1 MAFPGEYRLFPFYII
16 NVNKMKK
23 NFLTIV
29 LISIAAMVSTSCS
42 QQEQFVVNKTY
53 HGFKLTEKRFVK
65 EVNADCYYFLH
76 EQSGARLLKIAAAD
90 PNKLF
95 NVAFKTLPENDFGT
109 PHILEHSVLNGSK
122 NFPVKSPFDVLMKG
136 SLNTFLNAMT
146 GSDITTYP
154 VGSMNMKDYF
164 NLMHVYLDA
173 VYNPNLLTD
182 PRILRQEGWH
192 YELENKN
199 APLVYKGVVY
209 NEMKGAYSGAES
221 ELDYQ
226 ISKALFPDNTYG
238 VSSGGHP
245 SEIPK
250 LTFDYFT
257 KFYNKYYHPS
267 NSYILLYG
275 DADLN
280 QELQF
285 INDNYLSAYQKA
297 DMNLS
302 TPLQKPF
309 AEMKVLGKS
318 YPAQEG
324 SSLKDNTLLC
334 LSIVAGQST
343 DRTLCMSL
351 DILTNA
357 LVNHESAPIRLAL
370 QKAGIG
376 KDVRAN
382 LNEGF
387 QNRFEITVQN
397 ANPEDLPK
405 FREIVFSELKKVASD
420 GLDST
425 MVEGILNRAEF
436 NMREGNTPQ
445 KGLMCLFM
453 NYQGWFFADNPFL
466 GLEFEKP
473 LSAVKKGI
481 KNHLLET
488 TIRKYLVENPHAVLI
503 SLKPE
508 PGLQKA
514 IDANVVKELAAY
526 KASLSPDKI
535 EQLVKETKELVEY
548 QKKEDS
554 PEAVAKIP
562 LLKLSDITAKSEFYT
577 VEEKDTK
584 GIRLM
589 YHNEFTNKILYQN
602 LYFDLRILPQDKI
615 PYAALLSAILG
626 KMNTANYTYGKI
638 DNQLNINTGGF
649 DSYLTTYLKE
659 RSDANLIPELVV
671 SSKTTTTK
679 AGKMT
684 DLIDEILLK
693 SNYNDTVRLKEVIK
707 RHQSSLDGA
716 IKQDGM
722 SYAMTRSSSYY
733 SNRGMFNELTS
744 GVDYYNFITDL
755 LNNFGTKHKEII
767 ANLTETAQLLFK
779 KENMIAA
786 ITCSPEDLSA
796 YQAELG
802 RTSEAMPSGTRSGN
816 TWKFDLTNK
825 KEALVSASKVQYVVK
840 GYDFKKLGYEWTG
853 KISVLSQ
860 IISTDWL
867 QTQVRVIGGA
877 YGGFCGF
884 SPNGNSFFA
893 SYRDPNLKETIQ
905 NFDSTTVY
913 LGKFKADST
922 TMTRYIIGTI
932 AKLDQPMTPSSKG
945 TMAMR
950 NYFENTT
957 ADMLNT
963 ERKAVLSTSA
973 EDIRGMKKMVQD
985 ILAKNEYCVY
995 GSEAKINENKTLF
1008 EKMIQIG
1015 K

>member
-1 MAFPGEYRLFPFYII
+1 
-16 NVNKMKK
+16 MKK
-23 NFLTIV
+23 DFLHIV
-29 LISIAAMVSTSCS
+29 FLLVVLMVWTSCS
-42 QQEQFVVNKTY
+42 QKDQFIVNKTY

-65 EVNADCYYFLH
+65 EVNADCYYFEH

-90 PNKLF
+90 PNKMF
-95 NVAFKTLPENDFGT
+95 NVAFKTLPDNDFGT

-154 VGSMNMKDYF
+154 VASMNMKDYF

-173 VYNPNLLTD
+173 VYNPFLLND

-192 YELENKN
+192 YELENKD

-209 NEMKGAYSGAES
+209 NEMKGAYSGADR

-226 ISKALFPDNTYG
+226 VSKALFPDNTYG

-257 KFYNKYYHPS
+257 KFYHKYYHPS
-267 NSYILLYG
+267 NSYIMLYG

-285 INDNYLSAYQKA
+285 INDNYLSTYQKA

-302 TPLQKPF
+302 TPMQKPF
-309 AEMKVLGKS
+309 AEMKVLEKS

-324 SSLKDNTLLC
+324 SPLKDNTLLC
-334 LSIVAGQST
+334 VSIVAGQST
-343 DRTLCMSL
+343 DRALCMAL
-351 DILTNA
+351 DVLTNA

-376 KDVRAN
+376 KDVNAT
-382 LNEGF
+382 LNEGY

-405 FREIVFSELKKVASD
+405 FREIVYSEMKKVVSD

-436 NMREGNTPQ
+436 NLREGNTPQ
-445 KGLMCLFM
+445 KGLMYLFM
-453 NYQGWFFADNPFL
+453 NYQGWFFADDPFL

-473 LSAVKKGI
+473 LAAVKSGI

-488 TIRKYLVENPHAVLI
+488 TVQKYLVENQHAVLI

-535 EQLVKETKELVEY
+535 DELVKETKELVEH
-548 QKKEDS
+548 QKKEDT
-554 PEAVAKIP
+554 PEALATIP
-562 LLKLSDITAKSEFYT
+562 MLKLSDIAEKAEFNS
-577 VEEKDTK
+577 VEQKDTK

-602 LYFDLRILPQDKI
+602 LYFDLRVLPQDKI

-626 KMNTANYTYGKI
+626 KMNTANYTFGKI
-638 DNQLNINTGGF
+638 DNQLNINTGSF
-649 DSYLTTYLKE
+649 DSYLMMFLE
-659 RSDANLIPELVV
+659 GRSDANLIPKLVV

-684 DLIDEILLK
+684 DLIGEILLN
-693 SNYNDTVRLKEVIK
+693 SNYNDTVRLKEVLK
-707 RHQSSLDGA
+707 RQQSTLDGD
-716 IKQDGM
+716 IKQNGM
-722 SYAMTRSSSYY
+722 GYAMTRVSSYY
-733 SNRGMFNELTS
+733 SNRGMLNELTS
-744 GVDYYNFITDL
+744 GLDYYNFITDL
-755 LNNFGTKHKEII
+755 LTSFDAKYQEISK
-767 ANLTETAQLLFK
+767 NLAETAQLLFK
-779 KENMIAA
+779 KDNMIAA
-786 ITCSPEDLSA
+786 ITCTPEDLPA
-796 YQAELG
+796 YQTELARG
-802 RTSEAMPSGTRSGN
+802 NEAMPSGAGVQQ

-840 GYDFKKLGYEWTG
+840 GYDFKKLGYEWNG

-884 SPNGNSFFA
+884 SPNGNTFFA

-932 AKLDQPMTPSSKG
+932 AKLDQPGTPSSKG
-945 TMAMR
+945 SRAMQY
-950 NYFENTT
+950 YFEKTT
-957 ADMLNT
+957 VDMLDA

-973 EDIRGMKKMVQD
+973 EDIRSMKKMVQD

-995 GSEAKINENKTLF
+995 GSEAKINENKALF
-1008 EKMIQIG
+1008 DKLIQIG

>member
-1 MAFPGEYRLFPFYII
+1 MKRNFLSIVLLSLVVMAF
-16 NVNKMKK
+16 
-23 NFLTIV
+23 
-29 LISIAAMVSTSCS
+29 TSCT
-42 QQEQFVVNKTY
+42 QKERFALNKTY
-53 HGFKLTEKRFVK
+53 HGFKLVDKRFVK
-65 EVNADCYYFLH
+65 EVNADCYYFVH
-76 EQSGARLLKIAAAD
+76 EQSGARLLKIAASD
-90 PNKLF
+90 PNNLF
-95 NVAFKTLPENDFGT
+95 NVAFKTLPDNDFGT

-154 VGSMNMKDYF
+154 VASMNKKDYF

-173 VYNPNLLTD
+173 VYNPFLLKD

-192 YELENKN
+192 YELENKD
-199 APLVYKGVVY
+199 APLVIKGVVY
-209 NEMKGAYSGAES
+209 NEMKGAYSGADR

-226 ISKALFPDNTYG
+226 VSKALFPDNTYG

-245 SEIPK
+245 AEIPK

-257 KFYNKYYHPS
+257 KFYHKYYHPS
-267 NSYILLYG
+267 NSYIMLYG

-285 INDNYLSAYQKA
+285 INDNYLSSYQKA

-309 AEMKVLGKS
+309 AEMKVLEKS

-324 SSLKDNTLLC
+324 SPLKDNTLLC

-343 DRTLCMSL
+343 DRTLCMTL
-351 DILTNA
+351 DLLSNA

-376 KDVRAN
+376 KDVSAT
-382 LNEGF
+382 LNEGY
-387 QNRFEITVQN
+387 QNRFEITVQK

-405 FREIVFSELKKVASD
+405 FREIVFSELKKVVKD

-436 NMREGNTPQ
+436 NMREGNSPQ
-445 KGLMCLFM
+445 KGLMYLFM
-453 NYQGWFFADNPFL
+453 NYQGWFFANDPFL

-473 LSAVKKGI
+473 LTEVKSGI

-488 TIRKYLVENPHAVLI
+488 TVRKYLLENQHAVLM

-535 EQLVKETKELVEY
+535 DQLVKETKELMEH
-548 QKKEDS
+548 QKKEDT
-554 PEAVAKIP
+554 PEALATIP
-562 LLKLSDITAKSEFYT
+562 MLHLSDIPAKAEFYS
-577 VEEKDTK
+577 VEQKDTK
-584 GIRLM
+584 GIQLM

-602 LYFDLRILPQDKI
+602 LYFDLRTLPQDKI

-626 KMNTANYTYGKI
+626 KMNSANYTYGKI

-649 DSYLTTYLKE
+649 YSFLTTFLE
-659 RSDANLIPELVV
+659 GRSDANLVPKLVV
-671 SSKTTTTK
+671 TSKTTTAK

-684 DLIDEILLK
+684 DLIGEILFK
-693 SNYNDTVRLKEVIK
+693 SNYNDTARLKEVIK
-707 RHQSSLDGA
+707 RHQSTLDGA

-722 SYAMTRSSSYY
+722 NYAMTRVSSYY

-744 GVDYYNFITDL
+744 GLDYYNFITDL

-767 ANLTETAQLLFK
+767 ANLSETAKLLFQ

-786 ITCSPEDLSA
+786 ITCSPEDLPA
-796 YQAELG
+796 YQAELAKAG
-802 RTSEAMPSGTRSGN
+802 DTMPAYATSHKE
-816 TWKFDLTNK
+816 WKFDLTNK
-825 KEALVSASKVQYVVK
+825 KEALVSASKVQYVIK
-840 GYDFKKLGYEWTG
+840 GYDFKKLGYEWNG

-884 SPNGNSFFA
+884 SSNGNTYFA
-893 SYRDPNLKETIQ
+893 SYRDPNLKETLQ

-932 AKLDQPMTPSSKG
+932 SKLDQPATASGKG
-945 TMAMR
+945 NIAMR
-950 NYFENTT
+950 NYFEKTT
-957 ADMLNT
+957 ADMMNT
-963 ERKAVLSTSA
+963 ERKAVLSTSV
-973 EDIRGMKKMVQD
+973 EDIRNMKKMVQD

-995 GSEAKINENKTLF
+995 GSEAKINENKALF
-1008 EKMIQIG
+1008 DKMIQIG

>member
-1 MAFPGEYRLFPFYII
+1 
-16 NVNKMKK
+16 MKK
-23 NFLTIV
+23 NYLSI
-29 LISIAAMVSTSCS
+29 LILSLFAMVCISCA
-42 QQEQFVVNKTY
+42 EKDPFILNKTY

-65 EVNADCYYFLH
+65 EVNAECYYFVH

-136 SLNTFLNAMT
+136 SLITFLNAMT

-154 VGSMNMKDYF
+154 VASMNTKDYF

-173 VYNPNLLTD
+173 VYNPFLLTD

-192 YELENKN
+192 YELENKA
-199 APLVYKGVVY
+199 APLVLKGVVY
-209 NEMKGAYSGAES
+209 NEMKGAYSGADA
-221 ELDYQ
+221 ELYYQ
-226 ISKALFPDNTYG
+226 VSKALFPDNTYG

-250 LTFDYFT
+250 LSFEYFT
-257 KFYNKYYHPS
+257 NFYHKYYQPS
-267 NSYILLYG
+267 NSYIMLYG

-309 AEMKVLGKS
+309 AEMKVIEKT

-324 SSLKDNTLLC
+324 SPLKDNTLLC
-334 LSIVAGQST
+334 VSIVAGQST
-343 DRTLCMSL
+343 DRPVCLAL
-351 DILTNA
+351 DVLTNA

-376 KDVRAN
+376 KDVRAS
-382 LNEGF
+382 LYEGF

-405 FREIVFSELKKVASD
+405 FREIVFSEMKKVVAE

-445 KGLMCLFM
+445 KGLMYLFM
-453 NYQGWFFADNPFL
+453 NYQGWFFANDPFL

-473 LSAVKKGI
+473 LAALKSGI
-481 KNHLLET
+481 KNHVLEKT
-488 TIRKYLVENPHAVLI
+488 VQKYLIENQHAVLI

-526 KASLSPDKI
+526 KATLSPGKI
-535 EQLVKETKELVEY
+535 DELVQETKELKEY

-554 PEAVAKIP
+554 PEALTKIP
-562 LLKLSDITAKSEFYT
+562 MLQLSDISTKAEFNT
-577 VEEKDTK
+577 VEQKDTK
-584 GIRLM
+584 GILLM

-602 LYFDLRILPQDKI
+602 LYFDLRVLPQNKI
-615 PYAALLSAILG
+615 PYAALLASVLG
-626 KMNTANYTYGKI
+626 KMNTTNYTFGGM
-638 DNQLNINTGGF
+638 DNQLNINTGSF
-649 DSYLTTYLKE
+649 YSSTTTFLGD
-659 RSDANLIPELVV
+659 RSDENLVPKFVV
-671 SSKTTTTK
+671 TSKTTTEK

-684 DLIDEILLK
+684 DLINEILLK
-693 SNYNDTVRLKEVIK
+693 SNYNDTVRLKELIK
-707 RHQSSLDGA
+707 REQSSLDGS

-722 SYAMTRSSSYY
+722 SFAMTRVSSYY
-733 SNRGMFNELTS
+733 SNRGMFKELTS
-744 GVDYYNFITDL
+744 GLDYYNFVTDL
-755 LNNFGTKHKEII
+755 LKNFGTKNKEII
-767 ANLTETAQLLFK
+767 ANLSETAQLLFK
-779 KENMIAA
+779 KDNMIAS
-786 ITCSPEDLSA
+786 ITCSPEDLPA
-796 YQAELG
+796 YQTELG
-802 RTSEAMPSGTRSGN
+802 RTNEVMPSGTGSKQP
-816 TWKFDLTNK
+816 WKFELINK

-840 GYDFKKLGYEWTG
+840 GYDFKKLGYEWNG

-867 QTQVRVIGGA
+867 QTQVRIIGGA

-884 SPNGNSFFA
+884 SANGNTFFA

-932 AKLDQPMTPSSKG
+932 ARLDQPMTPSSKG
-945 TMAMR
+945 TRAMLY
-950 NYFENTT
+950 YFENTT
-957 ADMLNT
+957 ADMLNA

-985 ILAKNEYCVY
+985 ILVKNEYCVY
-995 GSEAKINENKTLF
+995 GSEAKINENKALF
-1008 EKMIQIG
+1008 DKLIQIG

>member
-1 MAFPGEYRLFPFYII
+1 
-16 NVNKMKK
+16 MKK
-23 NFLTIV
+23 NYLSI
-29 LISIAAMVSTSCS
+29 LILSLFAMVCISCA
-42 QQEQFVVNKTY
+42 EKDPFTLNKIY

-65 EVNADCYYFLH
+65 EANAECYYFVH

-154 VGSMNMKDYF
+154 VASMNTKDYF

-173 VYNPNLLTD
+173 VYNPFLLTD

-192 YELENKN
+192 YELENKD
-199 APLVYKGVVY
+199 APLVLKGVVY
-209 NEMKGAYSGAES
+209 NEMKGAYSSADQ

-226 ISKALFPDNTYG
+226 VSKALFPDNTYG

-250 LTFDYFT
+250 LTFEYFT
-257 KFYNKYYHPS
+257 KFYHKYYHPS
-267 NSYILLYG
+267 NSYIMVYG

-302 TPLQKPF
+302 TPMQKPF
-309 AEMKVLGKS
+309 AEMKVIEKS

-324 SSLKDNTLLC
+324 SPLKDNTLLC
-334 LSIVAGQST
+334 VSIVAGQST
-343 DRTLCMSL
+343 DRAVCLAL
-351 DILTNA
+351 DVLTNA

-376 KDVRAN
+376 KDVRAT

-405 FREIVFSELKKVASD
+405 FKEIVFSEMKKVVAE
-420 GLDST
+420 GLDPI
-425 MVEGILNRAEF
+425 MVDGILNRAEF

-445 KGLMCLFM
+445 KGLMYLFM
-453 NYQGWFFADNPFL
+453 NYQGWFFANDPFL

-473 LSAVKKGI
+473 LAAVKNGI
-481 KNHLLET
+481 KNKLLENT
-488 TIRKYLVENPHAVLI
+488 VQKYLIENQHAVLI

-526 KASLSPDKI
+526 KANLSPGNID
-535 EQLVKETKELVEY
+535 QLVQETKELKDY
-548 QKKEDS
+548 QKKGDS
-554 PEAVAKIP
+554 PEALAKIP
-562 LLKLSDITAKSEFYT
+562 MLHLSDISTKAEFNT
-577 VEEKDTK
+577 VDQKDTK
-584 GIRLM
+584 GIQLM
-589 YHNEFTNKILYQN
+589 FHNEFTNKILYQN

-615 PYAALLSAILG
+615 PYAALLTSVLG
-626 KMNTANYTYGKI
+626 KMNTVNYAFGAM

-649 DSYLTTYLKE
+649 YSSLATFLGD
-659 RSDANLIPELVV
+659 RSDENLVPKFVV
-671 SSKTTTTK
+671 TSKTTTEK

-684 DLIDEILLK
+684 DLINEILLK
-693 SNYNDTVRLKEVIK
+693 SNYNDTVRLKELIK
-707 RHQSSLDGA
+707 REQSSLDGS

-722 SYAMTRSSSYY
+722 SFAMTRASSYY

-744 GVDYYNFITDL
+744 GLDYYNFVTDL
-755 LNNFGTKHKEII
+755 SKNFGTKNKEII
-767 ANLTETAQLLFK
+767 ANLSETAQLLFK
-779 KENMIAA
+779 KDNLIAA
-786 ITCSPEDLSA
+786 ITCSPEDLVA
-796 YQAELG
+796 YQTELG
-802 RTSEAMPSGTRSGN
+802 RTGEAMPSGTGPKQ
-816 TWKFDLTNK
+816 TWKFELTNK

-840 GYDFKKLGYEWTG
+840 GYDFKKLGYEWNG

-867 QTQVRVIGGA
+867 QTQIRVIGGA

-884 SPNGNSFFA
+884 SANGNTFFA

-905 NFDSTTVY
+905 NFDSTSVY
-913 LGKFKADST
+913 LEKFKADST

-932 AKLDQPMTPSSKG
+932 AKLDQPMTSSGKG
-945 TMAMR
+945 TSAMR
-950 NYFENTT
+950 YYFEKTT
-957 ADMLNT
+957 ADMLNA

-973 EDIRGMKKMVQD
+973 EDIHGMKKMVQD

-995 GSEAKINENKTLF
+995 GSEAKISENKALF
-1008 EKMIQIG
+1008 DKLIQIG